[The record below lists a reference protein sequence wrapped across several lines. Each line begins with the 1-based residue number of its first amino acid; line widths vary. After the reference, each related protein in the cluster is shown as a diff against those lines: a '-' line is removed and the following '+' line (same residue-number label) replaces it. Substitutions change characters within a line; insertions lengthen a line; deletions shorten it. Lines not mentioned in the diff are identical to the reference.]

1 MLKAEVLLSPDL
13 SSLVDFKGKTV
24 VIIDVFRAT
33 TTICH
38 AFNKHIPS
46 VLTVSN
52 ASQALG
58 LKNKHTLNA
67 GERNGVKLEGFDLGN
82 SPSEIN
88 ALTSLPESLILT
100 STNGTK
106 CIEIAVQNG
115 ALNVCIGSLN
125 NVTALASFL
134 IQSNQPFILFCAG
147 WKGNP
152 NIEDTYMAGAL
163 LDKLNI
169 DTHNNDAATLAIHA
183 YQYNKSNANYLKNSQ
198 HYKRLLAMGNNLD
211 LALCCAVDTIPL
223 VPVLVSFKNGIASF
237 SCAK

>member
-38 AFNKHIPS
+38 AFNKRIPH
-46 VLTVSN
+46 VLTVSD
-52 ASQALG
+52 ASQALA
-58 LKNKHTLNA
+58 LKDKNTLHA

-88 ALTSLPESLILT
+88 ELTSLPESLILT

-106 CIEIAVQNG
+106 CVEIAVQNEASKVIIG
-115 ALNVCIGSLN
+115 ALN
-125 NVTALASFL
+125 NVSALATFL

-169 DTHNNDAATLAIHA
+169 DTHNNDAATLALHA

-198 HYKRLLAMGNNLD
+198 HYQRLLAMGNNLD
-211 LALCCAVDTIPL
+211 LTLCCAIDSIPL
-223 VPVLVSFKNGIASF
+223 VPALDSFQNGVARF
-237 SCAK
+237 RCTE

>member
-38 AFNKHIPS
+38 AFNKRIPH
-46 VLTVSN
+46 VLTVSD
-52 ASQALG
+52 ASQALA
-58 LKNKHTLNA
+58 LKDKNTLHA

-88 ALTSLPESLILT
+88 ELTSLPESLILT

-106 CIEIAVQNG
+106 CVEIAVQNEASKVIIG
-115 ALNVCIGSLN
+115 ALN
-125 NVTALASFL
+125 NVSALATFL
-134 IQSNQPFILFCAG
+134 IQSNKPFILFCAG

-169 DTHNNDAATLAIHA
+169 DTHNNDAATLALHA
-183 YQYNKSNANYLKNSQ
+183 YQYNKLNANYLKNSQ
-198 HYKRLLAMGNNLD
+198 HYQRLLAMGNNID
-211 LALCCAVDTIPL
+211 LTLCCAIDSIPI
-223 VPVLVSFKNGIASF
+223 VPALDSFQNGVARF
-237 SCAK
+237 RCTE